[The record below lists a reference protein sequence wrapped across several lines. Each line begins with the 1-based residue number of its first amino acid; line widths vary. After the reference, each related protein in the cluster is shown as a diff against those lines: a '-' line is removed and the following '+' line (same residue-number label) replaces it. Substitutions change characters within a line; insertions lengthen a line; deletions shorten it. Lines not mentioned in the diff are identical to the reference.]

1 MFRNTILSTSDAL
14 LLFDAGAGQ
23 VQGRRPFQEDRCTF
37 VLPDQFPS
45 QTNDKLTYFA
55 VYDGHGSELVSDHA
69 SRDLH
74 LLLAKRPEFDQGD
87 YEAAIRGALIDEDAV
102 LLDTFNN
109 LTTEPAVSGSTVA
122 LCFVNLTKGD
132 LVVANLGDSH
142 VILAERD
149 NRTDHPSQI
158 RRLSKSHKPDTPDE
172 KARIEDAGGA
182 VNTRRGTARLAQS
195 YIKFLTFAISIP
207 PGSLNMSRALGD
219 LQYKNPINNA
229 GDEYSSS
236 KTRRASAT
244 TSAPETRGNFLSV
257 EPHMTRMTLS
267 PDRRYLVV
275 VTSDGVSDNIDDATL
290 IHHVMRLSM
299 RGMRAGDI
307 AQEIATTAAAQTA
320 KGGSDNASCIVAL
333 LDGQNT

>member
-23 VQGRRPFQEDRCTF
+23 VQGGRPFQEDRCTF

-69 SRDLH
+69 SRNLH

-149 NRTDHPSQI
+149 NRTDHPSSI
-158 RRLSKSHKPDTPDE
+158 RRLSRSHKPDTPDE

-182 VNTRRGTARLAQS
+182 VNTRRGTARL
-195 YIKFLTFAISIP
+195 
-207 PGSLNMSRALGD
+207 GSLNMSRALGD

-229 GDEYSSS
+229 VDEYASS
-236 KTRRASAT
+236 KTRRAS
-244 TSAPETRGNFLSV
+244 SSSSSPETR
-257 EPHMTRMTLS
+257 
-267 PDRRYLVV
+267 DRRYLVV

-290 IHHVMRLSM
+290 IHHVMKLSM

-307 AQEIATTAAAQTA
+307 AQEIAATAAAQTA
-320 KGGSDNASCIVAL
+320 KGGGDNASCIVAL

>member
-23 VQGRRPFQEDRCTF
+23 VQGGRPFQEDRCTF
-37 VLPDQFPS
+37 VLPSQFPS

-69 SRDLH
+69 SRNLH

-102 LLDTFNN
+102 LLETFNN

-149 NRTDHPSQI
+149 NRTDHPSHI

-182 VNTRRGTARLAQS
+182 VNTRRGTARL
-195 YIKFLTFAISIP
+195 
-207 PGSLNMSRALGD
+207 GSLNMSRALGD

-236 KTRRASAT
+236 KTRRASAS

-307 AQEIATTAAAQTA
+307 AQEIATTAAAQKA
-320 KGGSDNASCIVAL
+320 KEGSDNASCIVAL

>member
-23 VQGRRPFQEDRCTF
+23 VQGGRPFQEDRCTF

-69 SRDLH
+69 SRNLH

-102 LLDTFNN
+102 LLETFNN

-149 NRTDHPSQI
+149 NRTDHPSHI

-182 VNTRRGTARLAQS
+182 VNTRRGTARLGA
-195 YIKFLTFAISIP
+195 Y
-207 PGSLNMSRALGD
+207 R
-219 LQYKNPINNA
+219 NA
-229 GDEYSSS
+229 ESSS
-236 KTRRASAT
+236 
-244 TSAPETRGNFLSV
+244 L
-257 EPHMTRMTLS
+257 HQI
-267 PDRRYLVV
+267 PD
-275 VTSDGVSDNIDDATL
+275 IC
-290 IHHVMRLSM
+290 H
-299 RGMRAGDI
+299 
-307 AQEIATTAAAQTA
+307 
-320 KGGSDNASCIVAL
+320 
-333 LDGQNT
+333 LDSS

>member
-23 VQGRRPFQEDRCTF
+23 VQGGRPFQEDRCTF

-69 SRDLH
+69 SRNLH
-74 LLLAKRPEFDQGD
+74 LLLARRPEFDQGD

-182 VNTRRGTARLAQS
+182 VSTRRGTARL
-195 YIKFLTFAISIP
+195 
-207 PGSLNMSRALGD
+207 GSLNMSRALGD

-236 KTRRASAT
+236 KTRRASSSS
-244 TSAPETRGNFLSV
+244 SAPETR
-257 EPHMTRMTLS
+257 
-267 PDRRYLVV
+267 DRRYLVV

-307 AQEIATTAAAQTA
+307 AQEIATTAAAQTT

>member
-23 VQGRRPFQEDRCTF
+23 VQGVRPFQEDRCTF

-69 SRDLH
+69 SRNLH

-102 LLDTFNN
+102 LLETFNN

-149 NRTDHPSQI
+149 NRTDHPSHI

-182 VNTRRGTARLAQS
+182 VNTRRGTARL
-195 YIKFLTFAISIP
+195 
-207 PGSLNMSRALGD
+207 GSLNMSRALGD

-236 KTRRASAT
+236 KTRRASAS
-244 TSAPETRGNFLSV
+244 TSAPETR
-257 EPHMTRMTLS
+257 
-267 PDRRYLVV
+267 DRRYLVV

-307 AQEIATTAAAQTA
+307 AQEIATTAAAQKA
-320 KGGSDNASCIVAL
+320 KEGSDNASCIVAL

>member
-23 VQGRRPFQEDRCTF
+23 VQGGRPFQEDRCTF

-69 SRDLH
+69 SRNLH

-102 LLDTFNN
+102 LLETFNN

-149 NRTDHPSQI
+149 NRTDHPSHI

-182 VNTRRGTARLAQS
+182 VNTRRGTARL
-195 YIKFLTFAISIP
+195 
-207 PGSLNMSRALGD
+207 GSLNMSRALGD

-236 KTRRASAT
+236 KTRRASAS
-244 TSAPETRGNFLSV
+244 TSAPETR
-257 EPHMTRMTLS
+257 
-267 PDRRYLVV
+267 DRRYLVV

-307 AQEIATTAAAQTA
+307 AQEIATTAAAQKA
-320 KGGSDNASCIVAL
+320 KEGSDNASCIVAL

>member
-23 VQGRRPFQEDRCTF
+23 VQGGRPFQEDRCTF

-69 SRDLH
+69 SRNLH

-182 VNTRRGTARLAQS
+182 VNTRRGTARL
-195 YIKFLTFAISIP
+195 
-207 PGSLNMSRALGD
+207 GSLNMSRALGD

-244 TSAPETRGNFLSV
+244 TSAPETR
-257 EPHMTRMTLS
+257 
-267 PDRRYLVV
+267 DRRYLVV

-307 AQEIATTAAAQTA
+307 AQEVATTAAAQTA

>member
-23 VQGRRPFQEDRCTF
+23 VQGARPFQEDRCTF

-69 SRDLH
+69 SRNLH

-102 LLDTFNN
+102 LLETFNN
-109 LTTEPAVSGSTVA
+109 VTTEPAVSGSTVA

-142 VILAERD
+142 VLLAERD
-149 NRTDHPSQI
+149 NRTDHPFHI

-172 KARIEDAGGA
+172 KSRIEDAGGA
-182 VNTRRGTARLAQS
+182 VNTRRGTARL
-195 YIKFLTFAISIP
+195 
-207 PGSLNMSRALGD
+207 GSLNMSRALGD

-236 KTRRASAT
+236 KTRRASAS
-244 TSAPETRGNFLSV
+244 TSAPETR
-257 EPHMTRMTLS
+257 
-267 PDRRYLVV
+267 DRRYLVV

-307 AQEIATTAAAQTA
+307 AQEIATTAAAQKA

>member
-23 VQGRRPFQEDRCTF
+23 VQGGRPFQEDRCTF

-45 QTNDKLTYFA
+45 QTNDKLTFFA

-69 SRDLH
+69 SRNLH

-87 YEAAIRGALIDEDAV
+87 YEGAIRGALIDEDAV

-182 VNTRRGTARLAQS
+182 VNTRRGTARL
-195 YIKFLTFAISIP
+195 
-207 PGSLNMSRALGD
+207 GSLNMSRALGD

-236 KTRRASAT
+236 KTRRASAS
-244 TSAPETRGNFLSV
+244 TSAPETR
-257 EPHMTRMTLS
+257 
-267 PDRRYLVV
+267 DRRYLVV